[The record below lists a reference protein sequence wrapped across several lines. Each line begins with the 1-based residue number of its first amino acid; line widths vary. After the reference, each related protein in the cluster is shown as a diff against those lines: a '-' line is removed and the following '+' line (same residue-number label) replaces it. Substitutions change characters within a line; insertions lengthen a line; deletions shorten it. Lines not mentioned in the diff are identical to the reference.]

1 MNNQETLKKYVGA
14 IVKGGIVSVPL
25 VGSLAVELLNVTIPN
40 QREERIEKLL
50 LILSSKVFDI
60 APEQLEE
67 KFNSPDFVDI
77 FEDILFQSVRATSSE
92 RLEHL
97 ASVVEYGLRQEE
109 IDHLQIKRL
118 LEILK
123 EINDVEVILLQSYE
137 SRNRYNQDF
146 KEKHS
151 SIFDLVNLEP
161 DKVQEHKVMLEN
173 YNSHLI
179 NLGLIG
185 KSSSFDSFSRNR
197 QISEY
202 DLCITELGRMLLK
215 KIGIEQDENGL
226 IGEPINPMDAINSAL
241 KKLEQ
246 KEKEIK
252 RELEEDAKK
261 AKRVMEKE
269 ISRFNAEIR
278 RHTRL
283 FYN

>member
-1 MNNQETLKKYVGA
+1 MNNQETLKKYAGA
-14 IVKGGIVSVPL
+14 IVKGGIASVPF

-40 QREERIEKLL
+40 QRQERIEKLL
-50 LILSSKVFDI
+50 NILSSKVFDI

-92 RLEHL
+92 RLEYL

-109 IDHLQIKRL
+109 IEHLQIKRL

-137 SRNRYNQDF
+137 KKNKNNQDF
-146 KEKHS
+146 KQRHS
-151 SIFDLVNLEP
+151 NIFDSSKLEP
-161 DKVQEHKVMLEN
+161 DKRQEHKVMLEN

-185 KSSSFDSFSRNR
+185 KSLFVDSFQRKSN
-197 QISEY
+197 ISES
-202 DLCITELGRMLLK
+202 DLWITKLGVMLLE
-215 KIGIEQDENGL
+215 KIGIKQDEEELTGK
-226 IGEPINPMDAINSAL
+226 PINPMNAINSAY

-246 KEKEIK
+246 KEKEI
-252 RELEEDAKK
+252 RQELEKEAEK
-261 AKRVMEKE
+261 AKRIIESEVHK
-269 ISRFNAEIR
+269 FNREIR
-278 RHTRL
+278 RL
-283 FYN
+283 

>member
-1 MNNQETLKKYVGA
+1 MNNQETIKKYAGA
-14 IVKGGIVSVPL
+14 IIKGGVASVPL

-40 QREERIEKLL
+40 QRQERIEKLL
-50 LILSSKVFDI
+50 NILSSKVFDI
-60 APEQLEE
+60 DLKQLQER
-67 KFNSPDFVDI
+67 FNSSDFIDI
-77 FEDILFQSVRATSSE
+77 FEDILFQSVRATSGE
-92 RLEHL
+92 RLEYL

-146 KEKHS
+146 EEKHS
-151 SIFDLVNLEP
+151 SIFNLFNLEP
-161 DKVQEHKVMLEN
+161 DKVQEHKVMLGN

-185 KSSSFDSFSRNR
+185 KSLSFDSSSRNR

-202 DLCITELGRMLLK
+202 DLCITKLGTMLLK

-226 IGEPINPMDAINSAL
+226 TGEPINPMDAINSAL
-241 KKLEQ
+241 TKLEQ

-252 RELEEDAKK
+252 RELEEEAKK
-261 AKRVMEKE
+261 AKRVIE
-269 ISRFNAEIR
+269 AEIR
-278 RHTRL
+278 RHTR
-283 FYN
+283 